1 MDKVLI
7 PNICFK
13 MNNKKYFSKKAEK
26 FELKYLCL
34 CLLHGYKYFI
44 IRPIFSSVLF
54 FGMLI
59 IVTSLLAVRDGIFIF
74 HFETFGLSL
83 LTTFVSFFGLF
94 FPCLISEHSE
104 IIPNGTRLLLL
115 NKRCIALSLK
125 SAGKEKTEK
134 MAQLS

>member
-1 MDKVLI
+1 
-7 PNICFK
+7 
-13 MNNKKYFSKKAEK
+13 MNKKKYFSKKTDR
-26 FELKYLCL
+26 FELKYTCL

-59 IVTSLLAVRDGIFIF
+59 IITSLLAVRDGIYIF
-74 HFETFGLSL
+74 HLSTFGLSL

-104 IIPNGTRLLLL
+104 VIPNGTRLLLL

-125 SAGKEKTEK
+125 STKNAN
-134 MAQLS
+134 